1 MTHTESTPTTG
12 STAAPRIDNPSLREW
27 LLADGE
33 HVVRVERKDG
43 GRTYR
48 VVEAPAPGGVVDV
61 TAEWT
66 ELAFVETVEQATAIA
81 QANADAPQPE
91 PQPTPFDERALDE
104 SDAILDMT
112 GMAVTSTAAVLAI
125 RAAVQYRAD
134 QAQARYLAAQH
145 GSYEVGRGRA
155 MVARDTWRE
164 ALALVDTVIA
174 ERMS

>member
-1 MTHTESTPTTG
+1 MTHTTP
-12 STAAPRIDNPSLREW
+12 AATPRIDNPSLREW

-48 VVEAPAPGGVVDV
+48 VVEAPAPGGVVDF

-81 QANADAPQPE
+81 QANADAPA
-91 PQPTPFDERALDE
+91 PQVPPFDERALGE
-104 SDAILDMT
+104 TDAILDMT

-134 QAQARYLAAQH
+134 QAQARYLATQH